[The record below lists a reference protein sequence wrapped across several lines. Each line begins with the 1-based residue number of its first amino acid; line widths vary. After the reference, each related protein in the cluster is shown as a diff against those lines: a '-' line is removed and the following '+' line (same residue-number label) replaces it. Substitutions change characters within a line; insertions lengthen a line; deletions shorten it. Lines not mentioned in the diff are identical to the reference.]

1 MKTLQPVLNTRTKQ
15 MQSWC
20 ELILDF
26 ARHHK
31 LYCLNIPEAV
41 ATSPLFN
48 NNKIQRRLSVD
59 VARIFLDYV
68 VSKNFGEWL
77 DKEKNN
83 ILLYWRTPE
92 EWANIIYKRIC
103 DLGMTDT
110 VVTFYELTESES
122 AANEE
127 FYKLDIR
134 ILMKALQCL
143 ERRGL
148 AKVFSGNQKEN
159 LGVKFFS
166 QTANSV

>member
-1 MKTLQPVLNTRTKQ
+1 

-122 AANEE
+122 AANEGNVACCVISR
-127 FYKLDIR
+127 IR
-134 ILMKALQCL
+134 CISKRLTTYISHCRSRLLITFRVLQT
-143 ERRGL
+143 GY
-148 AKVFSGNQKEN
+148 
-159 LGVKFFS
+159 
-166 QTANSV
+166 